1 MGWGAS
7 GVVRSPLRGP
17 AGNREFFLH
26 LTRGATSTDL
36 ATRIESE
43 TAPAEGGA

>member
-1 MGWGAS
+1 
-7 GVVRSPLRGP
+7 VRSPLRGP